1 MKAFKVT
8 GTYRNRPGMQKFSKE
23 VAAMGKDEAVEAI
36 ISVIGSKHRAKRSEI
51 KVESVS
57 EMKADDVTDL
67 VVLHRIQK

>member
-23 VAAMGKDEAVEAI
+23 VAAKGKDEAVEAI

-51 KVESVS
+51 KVESVT
-57 EMKADDVTDL
+57 EMKNDDVTDL
-67 VVLHRIQK
+67 VVLHRIQS